1 VEVCE
6 PRQGREA
13 AALSIPSRRRG
24 LSPGRIAQRESARF
38 TRGRSLV
45 RSQVRPWLYKWSC
58 AALCVAEGPGW
69 KRLLKRL
76 AADHSGRC
84 RLNGA
89 SSQTAGCPLPR
100 LQTPTATRRTMVG
113 RLLPLLPSLVRREA
127 TGRYRRE
134 GSSASEAA
142 RDRGAPRTGVPCC
155 SVAGEAEAH
164 KEPVARALHRTASGV
179 LGQAPSYAWRW
190 QASMS
195 FLSAFRTPES
205 LSTNSALKAKTSRR
219 PSTAFWHI

>member
-1 VEVCE
+1 MALQVVLRGSVRCGGAGLETTLETTGGGPLGAV
-6 PRQGREA
+6 PSKWRIVPDRRLPA
-13 AALSIPSRRRG
+13 AA
-24 LSPGRIAQRESARF
+24 
-38 TRGRSLV
+38 
-45 RSQVRPWLYKWSC
+45 
-58 AALCVAEGPGW
+58 AANSYGY
-69 KRLLKRL
+69 
-76 AADHSGRC
+76 
-84 RLNGA
+84 
-89 SSQTAGCPLPR
+89 
-100 LQTPTATRRTMVG
+100 RRTMVG